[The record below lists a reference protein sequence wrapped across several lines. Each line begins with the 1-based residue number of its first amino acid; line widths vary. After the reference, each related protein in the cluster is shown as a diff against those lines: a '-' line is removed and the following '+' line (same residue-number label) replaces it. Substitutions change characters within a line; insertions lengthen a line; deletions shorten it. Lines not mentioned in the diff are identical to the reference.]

1 VFPFFVRQFT
11 VPLKSEPNFEQEFAM
26 KRIYGIALL
35 LALSILGASCG
46 AGSNSS
52 TSTSSQPA
60 SVFVTGEDA
69 PLASVVGFDVTINS
83 ITLTGS
89 KGSPLVLST
98 ATTVDFA
105 RLLGLRSPLAF
116 NSVPADT
123 YTSATFSLSNPAIS
137 WVDMS
142 TTPPSIGAPIS
153 AYFSPTTGTAT
164 QTTVTVNFPAPM
176 VVDSNGLA
184 GLRMEFDI
192 RQSVA
197 VGGNG
202 QITGAVNPVI
212 YAKAVQAGDSDGQV
226 TDLTGGLVSVNVG
239 ADSFLLQGPYGHQ
252 LTVYVSNSTQ
262 FNSGW
267 SINNLATPAIVGV
280 QGSFQADGSL
290 MASNVE
296 VITTSQTFLSGRVLA
311 VNPTSGP
318 VQQITMWVGE
328 TGADLVSDVD
338 TIQTINVSAVTQYDI
353 CFFDNLFTNALFN
366 DSTVIVG
373 QRIFI
378 GGSYSNSV
386 FTPQMISLRFQ
397 GVYGMLT
404 ADSVNIT
411 SGNFG
416 NFLLQNDGLIGYSL
430 GGAPLKVGTGNSSL
444 FLNTTGLS
452 ALQSSGSIPLVAGGL
467 LFVDPTTQ
475 TPVMAAA
482 VVDDRQQTQ

>member
-1 VFPFFVRQFT
+1 MVKQIVAPPEDLHT
-11 VPLKSEPNFEQEFAM
+11 KIFEWEFAM
-26 KRIYGIALL
+26 KRISGIALL
-35 LALSILGASCG
+35 LVLSMLGVGCG
-46 AGSNSS
+46 LSSNSS
-52 TSTSSQPA
+52 TPTPVSSTSPA
-60 SVFVTGEDA
+60 VFVTGEDA

-89 KGSPLVLST
+89 KGSPQVLST

-116 NSVPADT
+116 NTVPADT
-123 YTSATFSLSNPAIS
+123 YTSATFSLSNPVIS
-137 WVDMS
+137 YVDMS
-142 TTPPSIGAPIS
+142 PSPTLSTINAT
-153 AYFSPTTGTAT
+153 FSPTTGSAT
-164 QTTVTVNFPAPM
+164 QTTVTVSFPTPM
-176 VVDSNGLA
+176 VVSSNGLA
-184 GLRMEFDI
+184 GMRMEFDI

-197 VGGNG
+197 VDGNG
-202 QITGAVNPVI
+202 QVTGMVNPTI
-212 YAKAVQAGDSDGQV
+212 YVNAVKASDANGQV
-226 TDLTGGLVSVNVG
+226 TDLTGGLVSVN
-239 ADSFLLQGPYGHQ
+239 AASSSFVIQGPYGHQ
-252 LTVYVSNSTQ
+252 LTVYVDSSTQ

-267 SINNLATPAIVGV
+267 NINNMATPAVVGV

-296 VITTSQTFLSGRVLA
+296 VITTSASFLSGRVLA

-318 VQQITMWVGE
+318 VQQITLWVGE
-328 TGADLVSDVD
+328 TGADQVSDID
-338 TIQTINVSAVTQYDI
+338 TIQTINVSAVTQYDM

-378 GGSYSNSV
+378 GGSYSSSV

-404 ADSVNIT
+404 SGSVSIID
-411 SGNFG
+411 GNAGSFQ
-416 NFLLQNDGLIGYSL
+416 LQNNGLIGYSL
-430 GGAPLKVGTGNSSL
+430 GGAPLTVATGNATL

-467 LFVDPTTQ
+467 LFVNPLNS

-482 VVDDRQQTQ
+482 VVDDRQQAQ